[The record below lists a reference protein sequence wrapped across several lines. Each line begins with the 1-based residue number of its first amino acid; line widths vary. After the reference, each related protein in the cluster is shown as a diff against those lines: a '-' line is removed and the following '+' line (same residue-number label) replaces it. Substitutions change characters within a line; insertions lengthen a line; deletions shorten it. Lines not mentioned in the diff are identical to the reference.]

1 MLDEAHE
8 RSVNSDLLVGLLSR
22 AVPLRN
28 RLAAQQAAALRA
40 RLAADPTLAP
50 PPPGAP
56 GFPLGPLKLVI
67 MSATLSVRDFSGSA
81 ALFPSPLWPRPPP
94 VVSVAARQHPVSLHF
109 ARRTSDAV
117 GYASD
122 ALAKA
127 CKVHTRLP
135 PGGLLIF
142 LTGQDEVE
150 FVCAELRKRFC
161 GGRRAAAA
169 AAAEA
174 ASAATKAAL
183 AAAQAAKAAAA
194 PAAGAVAD
202 ADADADADAAPAA
215 AAAATGSAPP
225 APAPAPA
232 LAPPSPCVV
241 LPLYSMLS
249 PAAQAR
255 VFAPVPEGHRLI
267 VVATNV
273 AETSITIP
281 GIR

>member
-1 MLDEAHE
+1 
-8 RSVNSDLLVGLLSR
+8 
-22 AVPLRN
+22 
-28 RLAAQQAAALRA
+28 
-40 RLAADPTLAP
+40 
-50 PPPGAP
+50 
-56 GFPLGPLKLVI
+56 LKLVI

-183 AAAQAAKAAAA
+183 AAAAQAAKAAAA
-194 PAAGAVAD
+194 PAAGAD
-202 ADADADADAAPAA
+202 ADADADADAAPA

-232 LAPPSPCVV
+232 LAPAPPSPCVV